1 MIRLNKVVSGMS
13 NLKVVRNLGICG
25 VTLVCA
31 AALTGCKEQS
41 VSAVQ
46 IPRVTT
52 VSLAPETVIL
62 SSNLPGRTNPYRIA
76 EIRPQV
82 SGVILKRLFTEGGD
96 VKEGESLYQIDP
108 APFEAALNSA
118 KDCLERAEASLPAS
132 QLRMER
138 YKEALK
144 LNAVSQQEYDDAE
157 ASVNQILADI
167 SYYKAQV
174 VNAQINVDYSKV
186 ISPISG
192 RIGVSS
198 VTEGAVVSAYPAEPL
213 ATVQQLDPIYVDV
226 PQAAT
231 EVLQLQSKLK
241 EGKIHLDSDTINKVT
256 LMLDDG
262 SEYEHEG
269 TFQFRDVTVDPST
282 STMTLRMIFPNPDG
296 KLLPGMFVRAIV
308 EEGTDKSAL
317 LLPQETVVRDRKGN
331 AYVWTVAS
339 EGTVKRVFVDLD
351 RAIGNKWLVKSGL
364 KGDEHIVFKGI
375 QSIRSEETKVQ
386 EDYAGDYTDAM
397 LNIDPDSLSAE
408 NQAAE
413 EPPHVVPEETG
424 KEEINN

>member
-1 MIRLNKVVSGMS
+1 M
-13 NLKVVRNLGICG
+13 
-25 VTLVCA
+25 
-31 AALTGCKEQS
+31 
-41 VSAVQ
+41 
-46 IPRVTT
+46 
-52 VSLAPETVIL
+52 
-62 SSNLPGRTNPYRIA
+62 
-76 EIRPQV
+76 
-82 SGVILKRLFTEGGD
+82 
-96 VKEGESLYQIDP
+96 
-108 APFEAALNSA
+108 
-118 KDCLERAEASLPAS
+118 ERAEASLPAS

-167 SYYKAQV
+167 AYYKAQV